1 MNRRSRGKCLIINI
15 CHTNGQDPREGAEV
29 DERIL
34 HKLFTE
40 LHYDVHVFKNLTAR
54 VGCLQCILSLLSM
67 HTVILSTFSTCCAF
81 NAYCLCFQCILS
93 YCLLSTHTVLSMH
106 TVCFWC
112 IRSVL
117 STHTVFAF
125 TAYYLC
131 FWCMLPLL
139 SVDTAFECI
148 LSYFMCFWQSN
159 LKMYTKK
166 ANLVTT
172 HCSIIISW
180 W

>member
-106 TVCFWC
+106 TVFAFSAYC
-112 IRSVL
+112 L
-117 STHTVFAF
+117 LLMHTVCAVNTHCLCLHSILSMLLMHATFAF
-125 TAYYLC
+125 NGYCL
-131 FWCMLPLL
+131 
-139 SVDTAFECI
+139 
-148 LSYFMCFWQSN
+148 
-159 LKMYTKK
+159 
-166 ANLVTT
+166 
-172 HCSIIISW
+172 
-180 W
+180 